1 MCVPQEDR
9 QRHNHARCL
18 WGWPP
23 LIVHT
28 DCDAC
33 DVFFSKMAK
42 EFNFTD
48 QGTPTEGLGIEIEQT
63 ESDITLCHTK
73 YIEKLA
79 ETFLKGEAN
88 SKEHKTPACQGLH
101 ELFEV
106 ATDSKAPVD
115 PDIMALYRFLVGSL
129 LYTAMTV
136 PTRRQLRRRHAE
148 PGAQLCTP
156 MSPSPTRP
164 SASATTSYSPRTWAS
179 ATFVAPPRTSTALRN
194 QTGPQTARLPAS
206 ASSSAVPSSP
216 TCPRNSLP
224 LRHVLDQSEDH
235 GRQPGCP

>member
-1 MCVPQEDR
+1 MWLTDQQGLEPSHTDLCVFLKKTVNGIIMLGVYGEG
-9 QRHNHARCL
+9 L
-18 WGWPP
+18 

-28 DCDAC
+28 DRDAC
-33 DVFFSKMAK
+33 DVFVSKMAK

-48 QGTPTEGLGIEIEQT
+48 QGTPTGLGIEIEQT
-63 ESDITLCHTK
+63 ESDITLCQTK

-115 PDIMALYRFLVGSL
+115 PDIMALYHFLVGSL

-148 PGAQLCTP
+148 PGAQPCTP
-156 MSPSPTRP
+156 MSPSSMRQ
-164 SASATTSYSPRTWAS
+164 SASSTTSYSPRTWAS
-179 ATFVAPPRTSTALRN
+179 ATFVAPPRGGKDCVSNDRTKHIERRHLKLVQEATTSVKYM
-194 QTGPQTARLPAS
+194 AS
-206 ASSSAVPSSP
+206 
-216 TCPRNSLP
+216 
-224 LRHVLDQSEDH
+224 QY
-235 GRQPGCP
+235 